1 MSIIDWNTLYPCLT
15 KPLTK
20 QIYDLAITWSL
31 NSTSK
36 SLFWQQKN
44 FSMLTTKQSGTTP
57 PKEEKMISFNKDM
70 GKSVYLPQMM
80 SELTFANGSNQKVI

>member
-1 MSIIDWNTLYPCLT
+1 MLTSIVLYPLIKRFLSYDLSIIDWNTLYPCLT

-44 FSMLTTKQSGTTP
+44 FSMLTTKQSGNNTT
-57 PKEEKMISFNKDM
+57 KRRKIDF
-70 GKSVYLPQMM
+70 
-80 SELTFANGSNQKVI
+80 F